1 MSGSSSSYT
10 FDTGATRHNCA
21 DIVLK
26 TQLASPNPDIIE
38 DLAIGDILNIKLSS
52 ATGPLHAVTMDNQ
65 VAGAILSSNPA
76 LLINCINEGYEFLA
90 KVLSVN
96 GGDCQVSI
104 YCDNR

>member
-1 MSGSSSSYT
+1 MSGSSSNYS
-10 FDTGATRHNCA
+10 FETGATQKNCA
-21 DIVLK
+21 DIVLR
-26 TQLASPNPDIIE
+26 TQLASPDPEVIE
-38 DLAIGDILNIKLSS
+38 ELGIGDILNIRLSS
-52 ATGPLHAVTMDNQ
+52 ATGPLQAVTIDGI

-76 LLINCINEGYEFLA
+76 LLINCINEGYEYIA